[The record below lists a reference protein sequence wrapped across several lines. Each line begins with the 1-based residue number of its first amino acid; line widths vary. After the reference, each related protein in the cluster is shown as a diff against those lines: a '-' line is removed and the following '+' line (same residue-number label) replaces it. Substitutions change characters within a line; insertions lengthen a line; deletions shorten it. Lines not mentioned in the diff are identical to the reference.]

1 MITDDP
7 PLAGTPGPAGAA
19 PSEPA
24 RREILRLF
32 GELLDYPGPDTM
44 AMAYTCG
51 RLLVSPPAVTE
62 LANFIIEGGC
72 LSLERME
79 EIYTGTFEINPASFI
94 YAGYVL
100 FGESTKRGALMVKL
114 QEEYRRRDFSY
125 VGELPDHL
133 GLMLRFLATV
143 DDDPG
148 MVDDLLA
155 ECIAPAMHQMREAI
169 DPANPYAALLSAIL
183 HVIDPNGQATLA
195 RVLERFGRGF
205 LPEREGFVPEADVV
219 PAE

>member
-1 MITDDP
+1 MAD
-7 PLAGTPGPAGAA
+7 AHV
-19 PSEPA
+19 PSGLA
-24 RREILRLF
+24 RREVFRLF

-44 AMAYTCG
+44 ARAYTCG
-51 RLLVSPPAVTE
+51 RLLDDQAAVTE
-62 LANFIIEGGC
+62 LANFTLASGC

-100 FGESTKRGALMVKL
+100 FGESAKRGALMVKL
-114 QEEYRRRDFSY
+114 QEEYRQRGFDY

-133 GLMLRFLATV
+133 GLMFRFLATV
-143 DDDPG
+143 DDAPEL
-148 MVDDLLA
+148 VDDLLT
-155 ECIAPAMHQMREAI
+155 ECIAPAVHQMREAI

-183 HVIDPNGQATLA
+183 HVIDPQGQATLA
-195 RVLERFGRGF
+195 KVLERFGRGF
-205 LPEREGFVPEADVV
+205 LPEREGFVPEADVI